1 MLKSGKRGIFITG
14 MVDSVTEV
22 QHRSGKTQKGG
33 DYSFWQQTAT
43 FAIRGAMV
51 EVVARADQDPRG
63 PLLNF
68 ELDDVAT
75 VKVENPRVFNG
86 KVSFDIAK

>member
-1 MLKSGKRGIFITG
+1 
-14 MVDSVTEV
+14 
-22 QHRSGKTQKGG
+22 
-33 DYSFWQQTAT
+33 
-43 FAIRGAMV
+43 MV